1 MFALQIQNLLSFTRP
16 GGGESALPRPG
27 RRKPGELFAVLDRF
41 EALGDDTLHDLWQRA
56 ERGPIEAF
64 GDVGDGLDEGGV
76 SSREEFESWC
86 LEEFPFKEQWFRLSA
101 AEYRGPDKIGIVPD
115 GIFPRHCESWLPKA
129 AINLLCGKPAREA
142 LPPISSGFPLM
153 PSALPHPLD

>member
-16 GGGESALPRPG
+16 GGGESALPLPG
-27 RRKPGELFAVLDRF
+27 RRNPGELFAVLARF

-64 GDVGDGLDEGGV
+64 GDVEEWLEKGEV
-76 SSREEFESWC
+76 SSRKEFESWWQ
-86 LEEFPFKEQWFRLSA
+86 ENFPRENKWFRLSA
-101 AEYRGPDKIGIVPD
+101 AEHRGTDKIGIIPD
-115 GIFPRHCESWLPKA
+115 NIIPRYCESWLPKA

-142 LPPISSGFPLM
+142 LPPHIQWLPLE
-153 PSALPHPLD
+153 ALRFAPPT

>member
-16 GGGESALPRPG
+16 GGRESALPLPG

-41 EALGDDTLHDLWQRA
+41 EALGDDILHDLWQRA

-115 GIFPRHCESWLPKA
+115 GIFPRHCESWFPKA

-142 LPPISSGFPLM
+142 LPPHIQWLPLE
-153 PSALPHPLD
+153 ALRFAPPT

>member
-16 GGGESALPRPG
+16 GGGESALPLPG

>member
-16 GGGESALPRPG
+16 GGGESALPLPG
-27 RRKPGELFAVLDRF
+27 RRKPGELFTVLDRF

-56 ERGPIEAF
+56 ERGPIE
-64 GDVGDGLDEGGV
+64 V

-86 LEEFPFKEQWFRLSA
+86 LEDFPFNKKWFRLSA
-101 AEYRGPDKIGIVPD
+101 AEDRGPDKIGIVPD

-142 LPPISSGFPLM
+142 R
-153 PSALPHPLD
+153 LPHIQWLPLEALRFAPPT